1 MKKTAGIIIL
11 VLSIAAIT
19 AGVFRK
25 EKELKPLYINAVAI
39 CYSCI
44 GLE

>member
-1 MKKTAGIIIL
+1 MKRTVGIIIL
-11 VLSIAAIT
+11 IISIAAIA

-25 EKELKPLYINAVAI
+25 ELRPLYINARAI

-44 GLE
+44 GLQ

>member
-1 MKKTAGIIIL
+1 MKRTVGIIIL
-11 VLSIAAIT
+11 IISIAAIA

-25 EKELKPLYINAVAI
+25 ELRPLYINARAI